1 MVLLG
6 LLWGALGRVNYVRDP
21 LGPRASR
28 GELPAAPRRVVSS
41 AASHT
46 PRSRARCKL
55 PSPRRIAL
63 TLVHASRAP
72 PRLVGRA
79 APAPRRCAPLELGT
93 AVRRLPELPG
103 PRAPARVRGQHA
115 LRQVRRRLRDRVGR
129 RLLHLSLP
137 QPARLPLVLGYI
149 GCIVCSER

>member
-1 MVLLG
+1 MVLPG

-28 GELPAAPRRVVSS
+28 SELPAAPRRVVSS

-103 PRAPARVRGQHA
+103 PRAPAKGERTGVARA
-115 LRQVRRRLRDRVGR
+115 RQDRKSTRLNSS
-129 RLLHLSLP
+129 HLVISYAVFCLKK
-137 QPARLPLVLGYI
+137 
-149 GCIVCSER
+149 